1 MSGYNERFTKSFAQK
16 RAREIRTHYLSIG
29 KTAHI
34 MYLDKEW
41 LRLNAAETTRETFR
55 IHDEGDVNRYVAI
68 VGFTPSAHHLYRGIY
83 YRCIILLALK
93 NGLWLWLDDILQEND

>member
-1 MSGYNERFTKSFAQK
+1 MSGYQERFTKGFAQK
-16 RAREIRTHYLSIG
+16 RAREIRTHYLSAG

-55 IHDEGDVNRYVAI
+55 IHDAGNVDRYVAV
-68 VGFTPSAHHLYRGIY
+68 VGFKPTEHAIYRGTH

-93 NGLWLWLDDILQEND
+93 NGLWLWLDDKTGE